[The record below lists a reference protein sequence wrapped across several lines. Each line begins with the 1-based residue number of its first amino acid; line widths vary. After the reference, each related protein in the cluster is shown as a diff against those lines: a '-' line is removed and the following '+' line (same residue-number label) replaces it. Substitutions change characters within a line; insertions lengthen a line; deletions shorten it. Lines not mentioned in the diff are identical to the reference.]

1 MSNIILFMIWDRI
14 GTVNVNHQ
22 ENTIDFKSRE
32 TVRFPSPVSKNLENS
47 PKRAV
52 FLLYFDHLDSLA
64 RGVLTT
70 FGGRKIF

>member
-14 GTVNVNHQ
+14 GTVNLNHQ

-32 TVRFPSPVSKNLENS
+32 TVRFPSLA
-47 PKRAV
+47 PKILKTVRNGL
-52 FLLYFDHLDSLA
+52 FLLYFDHLDSLV

-70 FGGRKIF
+70 FGG